1 MGGSS
6 SHEYLCNIYCE
17 ITILIANLEIPPILL
32 AGRAWQGIPTFLRSG
47 PFTNIETTSYNM
59 KTNRDSQSHQP
70 QAATAPSNKKNTDIE
85 SEKHIET
92 LNQALAVLM
101 PLIEFHKAAD
111 ELTMDDVRIYWDVRA
126 IRGKDTAFAHLKGSS
141 TLHNIL
147 APNML
152 MNATERIQGEIT
164 DKIVMPMVAI
174 FQRES
179 NRMALEIT
187 AAEQNEDLAT
197 LT

>member
-1 MGGSS
+1 
-6 SHEYLCNIYCE
+6 
-17 ITILIANLEIPPILL
+17 
-32 AGRAWQGIPTFLRSG
+32 
-47 PFTNIETTSYNM
+47 M

-85 SEKHIET
+85 LETSMET
-92 LNQALAVLM
+92 LQQVLAVLT

-111 ELTMDDVRIYWDVRA
+111 DLTMDDVRINWNVMA

-152 MNATERIQGEIT
+152 MNAPERIQLEIT
-164 DKIVMPMVAI
+164 DKIVLPMVAI
-174 FQRES
+174 VQGEA
-179 NRMALEIT
+179 NRMALEIV
-187 AAEQNEDLAT
+187 AADDPARASDDRSDDDL
-197 LT
+197 L